1 MDDAHEFWRKSSSD
15 VHHCARLKTYLD
27 GSSELMVCSKPVFI
41 EAGYESAAKFNHS
54 NRCSNITRTVARDA
68 ADKAGASEASADRA
82 RRRAATKVRDI
93 ALSNRFRWF
102 VTLTLDRERIDRY
115 DVGVITKKLN
125 QVMDNLVRRRG
136 LAYVLVP
143 ERHKDGAVHFHGFFT
158 DAVRA
163 VESGHTDGAGHKV
176 YNLPEWTL
184 GFSTAIE
191 LYGTYSSAVGYVC
204 KYVRKQDEKI
214 GGRWFYSG
222 GKLAKPAVSYPDV
235 EWREAHEAGG
245 YEFSVGGSSY
255 VILKSGQEEL

>member
-1 MDDAHEFWRKSSSD
+1 M
-15 VHHCARLKTYLD
+15 
-27 GSSELMVCSKPVFI
+27 
-41 EAGYESAAKFNHS
+41 
-54 NRCSNITRTVARDA
+54 ARDA

-82 RRRAATKVRDI
+82 RRRAATKVRDL

-163 VESGHTDGAGHKV
+163 VESGHTDGAR
-176 YNLPEWTL
+176 P
-184 GFSTAIE
+184 
-191 LYGTYSSAVGYVC
+191 
-204 KYVRKQDEKI
+204 
-214 GGRWFYSG
+214 
-222 GKLAKPAVSYPDV
+222 
-235 EWREAHEAGG
+235 
-245 YEFSVGGSSY
+245 
-255 VILKSGQEEL
+255 

>member
-1 MDDAHEFWRKSSSD
+1 MADDLEFWRKSSSD

-82 RRRAATKVRDI
+82 RRRAATKVRDL

-143 ERHKDGAVHFHGFFT
+143 ERHKDGAIHFHGFFT

-163 VESGHTDGAGHKV
+163 VESGHMDGTGHKV

-204 KYVRKQDEKI
+204 KYVRKQEEKI

-245 YEFSVGGSSY
+245 YEFSVGGSAY
-255 VILKSGQEEL
+255 VILRGEESDG

>member
-1 MDDAHEFWRKSSSD
+1 MRPRFPAQLLLLDIGTEFRQDSMADDFEFWRKSSSD

-27 GSSELMVCSKPVFI
+27 GTAELMVCLKPVFI

-143 ERHKDGAVHFHGFFT
+143 ERHKDGAIHFHGFFT

-176 YNLPEWTL
+176 L
-184 GFSTAIE
+184 
-191 LYGTYSSAVGYVC
+191 
-204 KYVRKQDEKI
+204 
-214 GGRWFYSG
+214 
-222 GKLAKPAVSYPDV
+222 
-235 EWREAHEAGG
+235 
-245 YEFSVGGSSY
+245 
-255 VILKSGQEEL
+255 